1 MMIHKELLTHDGV
14 ASNSTGKVIDL
25 GFNGDFDVKN
35 NAWNMVFV
43 ALPKATYYGAVS
55 VKVET
60 ESAPVWKGGTSY
72 TQDVAY
78 VKKDGCVYKCKT
90 TNSDTAWTE
99 SKWTKLDLAGMASNW
114 NANNSG
120 SPATYYLKKELA
132 TFSVDATKAANGGVF
147 GLRMPQGLGRYFTL
161 SIEGAK
167 SASDS
172 GYHNVTAGITDQVDT
187 DCNPGVDWTY
197 YKAETAGVNQPGRIE
212 TAAAKLSEGTAASIA
227 DAAVATH
234 AALTTGVHGLS

>member
-14 ASNSTGKVIDL
+14 ASNTAGKVIDL

-55 VKVET
+55 VTVET
-60 ESAPVWKGGTSY
+60 ENAPAFVAGGSY
-72 TQDVAY
+72 TQNKSY
-78 VKKDGCVYKCKT
+78 IKKAGCVYKFVGT
-90 TNSDTAWTE
+90 TGTVSSWSD
-99 SKWTKLDLAGMASNW
+99 SDWTKLDLAGVAAEWDNHTST
-114 NANNSG
+114 
-120 SPATYYLKKELA
+120 TYHFKNELA

-161 SIEGAK
+161 AISGAK
-167 SASDS
+167 SGSDS
-172 GYHNVTAGITDQVDT
+172 GYHDVTAGITDQVDT
-187 DCNPGVDWTY
+187 DCNPGVDWTF
-197 YKAETAGVNQPGRIE
+197 YKAETAEVNQPGRIE
-212 TAAAKLSEGTAASIA
+212 TAAAKLDEGTASSIA

-234 AALTTGVHGLS
+234 AALTTGVHGLA